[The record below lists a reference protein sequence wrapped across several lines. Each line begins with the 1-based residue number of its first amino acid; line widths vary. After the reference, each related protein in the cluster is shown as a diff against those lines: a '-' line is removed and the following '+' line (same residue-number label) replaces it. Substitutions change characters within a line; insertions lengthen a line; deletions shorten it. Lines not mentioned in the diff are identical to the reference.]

1 MTDPVPASLDA
12 CLRCGTTMTNT
23 GVHRFRTEGT
33 SGGMKLFFGEWA
45 ELGEQMIPMES
56 LVCATCRRVELRIP
70 TSPQS

>member
-1 MTDPVPASLDA
+1 VTDPVPASLYA

-33 SGGMKLFFGEWA
+33 SGGMKVFFGECA
-45 ELGEQMIPMES
+45 ELGAQMIPMES
-56 LVCATCRRVELRIP
+56 LVCPTCRQVELRIT